1 MPSTKQTPGS
11 LLLEFLQNYKLNCN
25 RLSKEI
31 KCSQTA
37 LRLISLDRSRI
48 TPSIGVRL
56 AKYFNTKPELWLLA
70 QMDYDLVKAAS
81 NKTLQKTLKGIS
93 QAVKPVKK

>member
-1 MPSTKQTPGS
+1 MLKAKKTPGA
-11 LLLEFLQNYKLNCN
+11 LLLEFLKEYKLNCN

-48 TPSIGVRL
+48 TPSIAVRL

-70 QMDYDLVKAAS
+70 QMDFDLVKAAN
-81 NKTLQKTLKGIS
+81 NKVLIKVLKGIP
-93 QAVKPVKK
+93 AAIKPVKK